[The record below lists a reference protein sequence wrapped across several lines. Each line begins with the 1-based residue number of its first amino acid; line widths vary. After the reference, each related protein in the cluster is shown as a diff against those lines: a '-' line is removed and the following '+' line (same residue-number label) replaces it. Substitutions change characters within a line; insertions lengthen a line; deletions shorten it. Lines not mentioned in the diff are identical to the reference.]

1 MFDLKTIELKDTL
14 ESITFQITL
23 RVIQKIREVDLE
35 FILSKIIQ

>member
-1 MFDLKTIELKDTL
+1 MIELKDTL